1 MIHDVVIE
9 EKRYTGDNATRDS
22 FRIIGAYA
30 NHSDAYMVAK
40 KQLVSTPLVT
50 GREMINRFVYGV
62 DVVTVG
68 QITTKSCQTMINVY
82 RIKED

>member
-1 MIHDVVIE
+1 MAAE
-9 EKRYTGDNATRDS
+9 
-22 FRIIGAYA
+22 
-30 NHSDAYMVAK
+30 
-40 KQLVSTPLVT
+40 KQLVLTPLVT

-82 RIKED
+82 RVKEDSLK